1 MQSAEHDLRHKLLQV
16 ELANLMDSLDR
27 LEGLSHLDATIWEHV
42 KNMVKDAASKATQMV
57 NGTTNE
63 TQKVYNM
70 LVDSFK
76 GEAKI
81 LLPGDNHVNVVYN
94 GKSVD
99 IKQSDNDKW
108 TITVD
113 GKSYYVT
120 LKEMVAEIK
129 TRTKNEVHTGDVFRY
144 SRAIIQCKAGPHVR
158 AF

>member
-1 MQSAEHDLRHKLLQV
+1 MQSAEHDLRHKLLQA
-16 ELANLMDSLDR
+16 ELTNLMDSLDR
-27 LEGLSHLDATIWEHV
+27 LEGLTQLDGIWDQV
-42 KNMVKDAASKATQMV
+42 KNAAKDAASKFTKMV
-57 NGTTNE
+57 KGNTNE